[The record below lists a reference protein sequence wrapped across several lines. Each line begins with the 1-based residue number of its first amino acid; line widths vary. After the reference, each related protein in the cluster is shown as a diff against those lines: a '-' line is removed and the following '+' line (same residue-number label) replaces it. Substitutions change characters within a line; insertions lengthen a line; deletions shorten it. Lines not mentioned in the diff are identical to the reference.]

1 MIIKHRRNDFL
12 SEALSHAFQIAMV
25 LGGAVGVITRADAQ
39 ETSRLQFADAAATQ
53 SRPASTAGGQSSGP
67 TGKSAAAGESVAS
80 DSNVIQ
86 EIVVTATRRSESI
99 QDVPMSISAVS
110 QADLQKAGATQV
122 ADVVHMVP
130 GLAYTENS
138 VGQAII
144 AIRGIQTS
152 ALTGNVQ
159 QPVAI
164 YYDDVP
170 ILDLTIPWTVPTLQ
184 LFDVNRVEVLR
195 GPQGTLFGAG
205 SLSGALRVITNKP
218 DLSEFHAAFEGT
230 ATTTDGGG
238 VGGAA
243 NVMVNVPLIRDQLA
257 MRGVYYYDY
266 TAGWIDN
273 PTLGEKETNHAK
285 VSGGRIETEWK
296 PADNLELVL
305 TAAQEVTTPHDS
317 NYVPYGSNGDIAD
330 NRVRN
335 YNTDNLKIFNLAGTY
350 SMPWAT
356 LTSSTSYLDRTATSS
371 LDFSGTASA
380 ITGLTT
386 IAPLIDEFYTKN
398 LLQEL
403 RLASSQEHPFKWL
416 VGGFFENYH
425 FNLCETITQAGVSGL
440 GYPTDYLE
448 STCLHIRIAD
458 IAGFAEASYDLRD
471 GLTLTAGARY
481 SHYSIDTLSNGG
493 VNGTT
498 LFDGP
503 PSTTTRSAK
512 NDAVTPKVSLSYKL
526 NEDAMVYVLAD
537 EGYRTGNSNLAPPI
551 DPFTG
556 LPLPQSYQPDQLWNY
571 EAGAKLAFFDRR
583 LRIDADVFYIDWKKI
598 QLQIRAPVSGYPYTD
613 NAGTATSK
621 GVEIQLVG
629 KPTKSTEVGTSLA
642 YTDAKLISVSP
653 GVPATVGDQLPGSA
667 PFTAYLYGQYDFP
680 VSGSADLSL
689 RADYSFT
696 DKEFAELNNK
706 NNPDALTYGNYS
718 SFGTQATLHVGRY
731 EVGLFASNLAN
742 SRKRVAARPMFPEV
756 AEVLQTPR
764 MIGIRFRAT
773 W

>member
-1 MIIKHRRNDFL
+1 MAKRNLISSVPNNVYQLSSMAIILSGTLGVATSAL
-12 SEALSHAFQIAMV
+12 SEEVAPAKPSAGTAEQGAGSSALEEV
-25 LGGAVGVITRADAQ
+25 
-39 ETSRLQFADAAATQ
+39 
-53 SRPASTAGGQSSGP
+53 
-67 TGKSAAAGESVAS
+67 
-80 DSNVIQ
+80 
-86 EIVVTATRRSESI
+86 VVTATRRSESI

-110 QADLQKAGATQV
+110 QADLEKAGATEV

-130 GLAYTENS
+130 GLAYTQNS
-138 VGQAII
+138 VGQAVI
-144 AIRGIQTS
+144 AIRGVQTS

-159 QPVAI
+159 QPVSI

-170 ILDLTIPWTVPTLQ
+170 VLDLTVPWTVPALE

-218 DLSEFHAAFEGT
+218 DLSEFHVAIEDS

-243 NVMVNVPLIRDQLA
+243 KVMVNIPLISDQLA
-257 MRGVYYYDY
+257 TRAVYYYDY

-273 PTLGEKETNHAK
+273 PTLGEHNTNHAK

-296 PADNLELVL
+296 PADNFELVA
-305 TAAQEVTTPHDS
+305 TAAQEVTSPHDS

-330 NRVRN
+330 NRVPI

-371 LDFSGTASA
+371 LDFSGDASA
-380 ITGLTT
+380 LTGLTT
-386 IAPLIDEFYTKN
+386 IAPLIDMFFTDD
-398 LLQEL
+398 LLQEV
-403 RLASSQEHPFKWL
+403 RLASSQERPFKWL
-416 VGGFFENYH
+416 VGGFFENYR
-425 FNLCETITQAGVSGL
+425 FNDCETITQAGVSGL
-440 GYPTDYLE
+440 AAVSGGNPGNYLE
-448 STCLHIRIAD
+448 STCLHIGIRD
-458 IAGFAEASYDLRD
+458 EAGFAEASYDMI
-471 GLTLTAGARY
+471 GALTLTAGARY
-481 SHYSIDTLSNGG
+481 SHYTITTLDNGG
-493 VNGTT
+493 LDGSD

-503 PSTTTRSAK
+503 PSTTRRLATDHAI
-512 NDAVTPKVSLSYKL
+512 TPKVSLSYKL

-537 EGYRTGNSNLAPPI
+537 EGYRTGNSNLAPAK

-556 LPLPQSYQPDQLWNY
+556 QPLPQSYQPDELWNY

-598 QLQIRAPVSGYPYTD
+598 QLQIRAPVSGIPYTD

-621 GVEIQLVG
+621 GVEFQLVG
-629 KPTKSTEVGTSLA
+629 KPTKATEVGSSLT

-680 VSGSADLSL
+680 VFGSADLSL

-696 DKEFAELNNK
+696 GKEFAELDNK
-706 NNPDALTYGNYS
+706 DNPAALTYGNYS
-718 SFGTQATLHVGRY
+718 SFGTQATLHFGRY
-731 EVGLFASNLAN
+731 EVGMFGSNLAD
-742 SRKRVAARPMFPEV
+742 SRKRVAAVPLDPEV

-764 MIGIRFRAT
+764 MIGVLFRAT

>member
-1 MIIKHRRNDFL
+1 MTKRNFISFVPNNFYQLSSMALILSGASGVATSAL
-12 SEALSHAFQIAMV
+12 SEEVAPAHPSTGTSEQGAGSSALEE
-25 LGGAVGVITRADAQ
+25 VI
-39 ETSRLQFADAAATQ
+39 
-53 SRPASTAGGQSSGP
+53 
-67 TGKSAAAGESVAS
+67 
-80 DSNVIQ
+80 
-86 EIVVTATRRSESI
+86 VTATRRSESV
-99 QDVPMSISAVS
+99 QNVPMSISAVS
-110 QADLQKAGATQV
+110 QADLEKAAATRV
-122 ADVVHMVP
+122 EDVVHMVP

-159 QPVAI
+159 QPVEI

-170 ILDLTIPWTVPTLQ
+170 ILDLTIPWTVPALQ

-218 DLSEFHAAFEGT
+218 DLSEFHAAIEDSV
-230 ATTTDGGG
+230 TTTDGGG
-238 VGGAA
+238 IGGAA

-257 MRGVYYYDY
+257 MRAVYYYDY
-266 TAGWIDN
+266 TSGWIDN
-273 PTLGEKETNHAK
+273 PTLGERNTNHAK

-296 PADNLELVL
+296 PGDNFQLVA
-305 TAAQEVTTPHDS
+305 TVAQEVTSPHDS

-335 YNTDNLKIFNLAGTY
+335 YNTGDVKIFNLAGTY

-371 LDFSGTASA
+371 LDFSGTASE
-380 ITGLTT
+380 ITGLTA
-386 IAPLIDEFYTKN
+386 IAPLIDAFHTN
-398 LLQEL
+398 DLLQEV

-416 VGGFFENYH
+416 VGIFVENYH
-425 FNLCETITQAGVSGL
+425 FNLCENITQAGVSGL

-448 STCLHIRIAD
+448 ATCLHIRIAD
-458 IAGFAEASYDLRD
+458 QAGFAEASYDLLPA
-471 GLTLTAGARY
+471 LTLTAGARY
-481 SHYSIDTLSNGG
+481 SHYSISTLQNGG
-493 VNGTT
+493 LNGED

-503 PSTTTRSAK
+503 PSTTTRSTK
-512 NDAVTPKVSLSYKL
+512 DHAVTPKVSLSYKL
-526 NEDAMVYVLAD
+526 NEDAMIYVLAD
-537 EGYRTGNSNLAPPI
+537 EGYRTGNSNLAPPN

-556 LPLPQSYQPDQLWNY
+556 LPLPQSYEPDQLWNY
-571 EAGAKLAFFDRR
+571 EAGTKLAFFDRR

-598 QLQIRAPVSGYPYTD
+598 QLQIRAPVSGIPYTD

-621 GVEIQLVG
+621 GVEFQIVG
-629 KPTKSTEVGTSLA
+629 KPTKSTEVGSSLA
-642 YTDAKLISVSP
+642 YTDAKLISVSA

-667 PFTAYLYGQYDFP
+667 AFTAYLYGQYGFP

-696 DKEFAELNNK
+696 GKEFAELENK
-706 NNPDALTYGNYS
+706 DNPDSLTYGNYS
-718 SFGTQATLHVGRY
+718 SFGAQATLHVGRY

-742 SRKRVAARPMFPEV
+742 SRKRVAARAMFPEV
-756 AEVLQTPR
+756 DEVLQTPR
-764 MIGIRFRAT
+764 TIGVRFRAT

>member
-1 MIIKHRRNDFL
+1 MAKRNWTSSVPKRFYQL
-12 SEALSHAFQIAMV
+12 SSITLILSGNFGVATSAISEEVAPAPPSARTFEQGAGSSALEEV
-25 LGGAVGVITRADAQ
+25 
-39 ETSRLQFADAAATQ
+39 
-53 SRPASTAGGQSSGP
+53 
-67 TGKSAAAGESVAS
+67 
-80 DSNVIQ
+80 
-86 EIVVTATRRSESI
+86 VVTATRRSESI

-110 QADLQKAGATQV
+110 QADLEKAGATRV
-122 ADVVHMVP
+122 EDVVHMVP

-138 VGQAII
+138 VGQAVI

-159 QPVAI
+159 QPVEI

-170 ILDLTIPWTVPTLQ
+170 ILDLTIPWTVPALQ

-257 MRGVYYYDY
+257 MRAVYYYDY

-273 PTLGEKETNHAK
+273 PTLGERRTNHAK

-296 PADNLELVL
+296 PADNLEFVL
-305 TAAQEVTTPHDS
+305 TAAQEVTSPHDS
-317 NYVPYGSNGDIAD
+317 NYVPYGSNDDIAD

-335 YNTDNLKIFNLAGTY
+335 YNTDNLKIFNLAGIY

-371 LDFSGTASA
+371 LDFSGLGDVY
-380 ITGLTT
+380 TGLTT
-386 IAPLIDEFYTKN
+386 IAPLIDAFHTN
-398 LLQEL
+398 DLLQEI
-403 RLASSQEHPFKWL
+403 RFASSQDHPFKWL
-416 VGGFFENYH
+416 FGGFFENYH
-425 FNLCETITQAGVSGL
+425 FNLCENITMAGVSGL
-440 GYPTDYLE
+440 PAASGGNPSNYLE
-448 STCLHIRIAD
+448 STCLHIRIKD
-458 IAGFAEASYDLRD
+458 EAGFAEASYDLLD
-471 GLTLTAGARY
+471 SLTLTAGARY
-481 SHYSIDTLSNGG
+481 SHYSITTLDNGG
-493 VNGTT
+493 LNGPD

-503 PSTTTRSAK
+503 FSTTMRSAK
-512 NDAVTPKVSLSYKL
+512 NHSVTPKVSLSYKL

-537 EGYRTGNSNLAPPI
+537 EGYRTGNSNLAPAK

-556 LPLPQSYQPDQLWNY
+556 LLLPQSYQPDELWNY

-598 QLQIRAPVSGYPYTD
+598 QLQIRAPVSGIPYTD

-621 GVEIQLVG
+621 GVEIQMVG

-642 YTDAKLISVSP
+642 YTDAKLISINP
-653 GVPATVGDQLPGSA
+653 GVPATIGDQLPGSA
-667 PFTAYLYGQYDFP
+667 HFTAYLYGQYDFP
-680 VSGSADLSL
+680 LSGSADLSL

-696 DKEFAELNNK
+696 GKEFAELRNK
-706 NNPDALTYGNYS
+706 DNPDALTYGNYS
-718 SFGTQATLHVGRY
+718 SFGTQATLHLGRY
-731 EVGLFASNLAN
+731 EVGMFASNLAN
-742 SRKRVAARPMFPEV
+742 SRKRVAARANFPEV
-756 AEVLQTPR
+756 DEVLQTPR
-764 MIGIRFRAT
+764 MIGVRFRAT

>member
-1 MIIKHRRNDFL
+1 MTKRNWISFVPHNLYQLSSMAIILSAALGVATSAL
-12 SEALSHAFQIAMV
+12 SEEVAPAHPSAGTSEQGTSSALAEV
-25 LGGAVGVITRADAQ
+25 
-39 ETSRLQFADAAATQ
+39 
-53 SRPASTAGGQSSGP
+53 
-67 TGKSAAAGESVAS
+67 
-80 DSNVIQ
+80 
-86 EIVVTATRRSESI
+86 VVTATRRSESI

-110 QADLQKAGATQV
+110 QADLEKAGATQV
-122 ADVVHMVP
+122 EDVVHMVP
-130 GLAYTENS
+130 GLAYTQNS
-138 VGQAII
+138 VGQAVI
-144 AIRGIQTS
+144 AMRGIQTS

-159 QPVAI
+159 QPVEI

-170 ILDLTIPWTVPTLQ
+170 VLDLTVPWTVPALE

-218 DLSEFHAAFEGT
+218 DLSEFHAAIEDS

-257 MRGVYYYDY
+257 IRGVYYYDY

-273 PTLGEKETNHAK
+273 PTLGEHDINHAK

-296 PADNLELVL
+296 PADNFQLIA
-305 TAAQEVTTPHDS
+305 TAAQEVTSPHDS
-317 NYVPYGSNGDIAD
+317 NYVPYGSHGDIAD

-335 YNTDNLKIFNLAGTY
+335 YNTDDLKVFNLAWTY

-371 LDFSGTASA
+371 LDFSGLGDEY
-380 ITGLTT
+380 TGLTT
-386 IAPLIDEFYTKN
+386 IAPLIDAFHTN
-398 LLQEL
+398 DLLQEV

-425 FNLCETITQAGVSGL
+425 FSDCETITMAGLSGL
-440 GYPTDYLE
+440 SVADGGNPSNYLE
-448 STCLHIRIAD
+448 STCLHIGIRD
-458 IAGFAEASYDLRD
+458 EAGFAEASYDLRND
-471 GLTLTAGARY
+471 LTLTAGARY
-481 SHYSIDTLSNGG
+481 SHYTITTLDNGG
-493 VNGTT
+493 LNGPD

-503 PSTTTRSAK
+503 PSTTTGLAT
-512 NDAVTPKVSLSYKL
+512 DHAITPKVSLSYKL

-537 EGYRTGNSNLAPPI
+537 EGYRTGNSNLVPPI
-551 DPFTG
+551 NPFSG
-556 LPLPQSYQPDQLWNY
+556 LPEPQSYQPDELWNY
-571 EAGAKLAFFDRR
+571 EAGAKVAFFDRR

-598 QLQIRAPVSGYPYTD
+598 QLQIRGGGGLPYTD

-621 GVEIQLVG
+621 GVEIQMVG

-642 YTDAKLISVSP
+642 YTDAKLISVST
-653 GVPATVGDQLPGSA
+653 GVPATVGDRLPGSA

-680 VSGSADLSL
+680 VSGTADLSL

-696 DKEFAELNNK
+696 GKEFAELDNK
-706 NNPDALTYGNYS
+706 DNPDALTYGNYS

-731 EVGLFASNLAN
+731 EVGMFASNLAN
-742 SRKRVAARPMFPEV
+742 SRKRVAARANFPEV
-756 AEVLQTPR
+756 DEVLQTPR
-764 MIGIRFRAT
+764 MIGVRVRAT

>member
-1 MIIKHRRNDFL
+1 MTKRNLISLVPNNFYPLSSMAIILSGALGVATGAL
-12 SEALSHAFQIAMV
+12 SEEIAPAHPSAGTSEQGAGSSAL
-25 LGGAVGVITRADAQ
+25 
-39 ETSRLQFADAAATQ
+39 E
-53 SRPASTAGGQSSGP
+53 
-67 TGKSAAAGESVAS
+67 
-80 DSNVIQ
+80 

-110 QADLQKAGATQV
+110 QADLEKAGATRV
-122 ADVVHMVP
+122 EDVVHMVP

-138 VGQAII
+138 VGQAVL

-159 QPVAI
+159 QPVEV

-170 ILDLTIPWTVPTLQ
+170 ILDLTIPWTVPALQ

-266 TAGWIDN
+266 TGGWIDN
-273 PTLGEKETNHAK
+273 PSLDERRTNHAK

-296 PADNLELVL
+296 PADNFELVA
-305 TAAQEVTTPHDS
+305 TAAQEVTSPHDS

-335 YNTDNLKIFNLAGTY
+335 YNTDNLKLFNLAGTY

-371 LDFSGTASA
+371 LDFSGTASV

-386 IAPLIDEFYTKN
+386 IAPLIDAFHTN
-398 LLQEL
+398 DLLQEV
-403 RLASSQEHPFKWL
+403 RLASSQDHPFKWL

-425 FNLCETITQAGVSGL
+425 FNLCENITQSGVSGL
-440 GYPTDYLE
+440 PAASGGNPSNYLE
-448 STCLHIRIAD
+448 STCLHIRIKD
-458 IAGFAEASYDLRD
+458 EAGFAEASYDLL
-471 GLTLTAGARY
+471 GNLTLTAGARY
-481 SHYSIDTLSNGG
+481 SHYSITTLDNGG
-493 VNGTT
+493 LNGPD

-503 PSTTTRSAK
+503 FSITMRSAK
-512 NDAVTPKVSLSYKL
+512 NHSITPKVSLSYKL

-537 EGYRTGNSNLAPPI
+537 EGYRTGNSNLAPPK

-556 LPLPQSYQPDQLWNY
+556 LSLPQSYQPDELWNY

-598 QLQIRAPVSGYPYTD
+598 QLQIRAPVSGIPYTD

-621 GVEIQLVG
+621 GVEIQMVG
-629 KPTKSTEVGTSLA
+629 KPTKLTEVGTSLA
-642 YTDAKLISVSP
+642 YTDAKLISVNP

-667 PFTAYLYGQYDFP
+667 HFTAYLYGQYDIP

-696 DKEFAELNNK
+696 GKEFAELKNK
-706 NNPDALTYGNYS
+706 DNPDALTYGNYS

-731 EVGLFASNLAN
+731 EVGMFASNLAN
-742 SRKRVAARPMFPEV
+742 SRKRVAARANFPEV
-756 AEVLQTPR
+756 DEVLQTPR
-764 MIGIRFRAT
+764 MIGVRVRAA